1 MMKVILLKDI
11 EKIGKKYEVKTVK
24 AGYARNFLIP
34 QGLARIADEK
44 TLAWA
49 EKQRELANKK
59 AEEELKKIGALA
71 SEMDGLEVEI
81 PVKLGEKE
89 QLFEKV
95 TASRI
100 AARLKEMGYNIK
112 KNQIEIP
119 PQEIKELGEFE
130 VKIKFKHNLESQIKI
145 IVVEEKQ

>member
-1 MMKVILLKDI
+1 MKVILLKDV

-44 TLAWA
+44 TLAWV
-49 EKQRELANKK
+49 EKQRELAEKK
-59 AEEELKKIGALA
+59 AEEELEKVGSLA
-71 SEMDGLEVEI
+71 SEMDELEVEI

-95 TASRI
+95 TAPKI
-100 AARLKEMGYNIK
+100 AARLKELGYEIK
-112 KNQIEIP
+112 KNQIEL
-119 PQEIKELGEFE
+119 PQEITELGEFE
-130 VKIKFKHNLESQIKI
+130 VKIKFEHNLETQIKV
-145 IVVEEKQ
+145 IVVEEK

>member
-1 MMKVILLKDI
+1 MKIILLKDV

-34 QGLARIADEK
+34 QGLAKIADER

-49 EKQRELANKK
+49 HKQRELAEKK
-59 AEEELKKIGALA
+59 AEEELEKVGSLA
-71 SEMDGLEVEI
+71 SEMDELEVEI

-95 TASRI
+95 SCQKIVT
-100 AARLKEMGYNIK
+100 RLKELGYEIK
-112 KNQIEIP
+112 KSQIEL
-119 PQEIKELGEFE
+119 PQEITELGEFE
-130 VKIKFKHNLESQIKI
+130 VKIKFEHNLETQIKV
-145 IVVEEKQ
+145 IVVEEK